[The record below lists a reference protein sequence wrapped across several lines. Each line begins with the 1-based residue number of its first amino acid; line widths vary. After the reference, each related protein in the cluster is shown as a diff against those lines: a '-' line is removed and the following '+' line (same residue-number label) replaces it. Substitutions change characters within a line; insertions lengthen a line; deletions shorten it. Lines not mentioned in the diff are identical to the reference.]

1 VLGASLA
8 SMGLSHA
15 IARGVFA
22 GLARRTGTFH
32 RTAKG
37 TNGAV
42 KRSSPAREEW
52 LMFAA
57 LGLAVGGVVWR
68 FGTDHVEAMLWAAV
82 LAAQALP
89 YAAAITCSWIAG
101 RSARA
106 AVAAAPR
113 AEPALAP
120 VRVAA

>member
-1 VLGASLA
+1 
-8 SMGLSHA
+8 MGLSHA

-37 TNGAV
+37 TNGAS
-42 KRSSPAREEW
+42 KRAAPAREES
-52 LMFAA
+52 LMLAA
-57 LGLAVGGVVWR
+57 LALAAAGVVWR

-89 YAAAITCSWIAG
+89 YAAAVACGWIAG
-101 RSARA
+101 WSNRAA
-106 AVAAAPR
+106 AVAVPQ
-113 AEPALAP
+113 AERALAP